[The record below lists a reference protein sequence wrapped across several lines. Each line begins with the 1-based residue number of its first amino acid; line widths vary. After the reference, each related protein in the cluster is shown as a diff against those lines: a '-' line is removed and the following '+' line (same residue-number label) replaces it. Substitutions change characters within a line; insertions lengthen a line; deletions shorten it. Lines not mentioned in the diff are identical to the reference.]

1 MYPKSTAAL
10 LATALLLAAC
20 SAGDGSGDPVP
31 ASSESP
37 PVTQPPAAPPPSS
50 AGRSYD
56 GDTYP
61 AGLTEYVAIAVD
73 DLAARLRVGTVDIT
87 VVTVEDVVWPDG
99 GLGCPRPGVV
109 YPQVLTDG
117 IRILLAHNGV
127 EFAYH
132 SGGTV
137 EPFLCIPLD
146 LKPQDGTGGREG
158 TLPTEELGG
167 PGGQPDV

>member
-1 MYPKSTAAL
+1 MYPKSVAAL
-10 LATALLLAAC
+10 LATALLLGAC
-20 SAGDGSGDPVP
+20 SAGDGTGDIVP

-37 PVTQPPAAPPPSS
+37 PVTEPPAAPPPSS
-50 AGRSYD
+50 AGRAYD

-61 AGLTEYVAIAVD
+61 TELAGHVAIAVD
-73 DLAARLRVGTVDIT
+73 DLAARLSVSAVDIT
-87 VVTVEDVVWPDG
+87 VVTVEEVVWPDG
-99 GLGCPRPGVV
+99 GLGCPRPGMV

-117 IRILLAHNGV
+117 LRILLAHTNM

-146 LKPQDGTGGREG
+146 LAPREDTTGREG

>member
-1 MYPKSTAAL
+1 MYSKSVAAL
-10 LATALLLAAC
+10 LATALVLAAC
-20 SAGDGSGDPVP
+20 SAGDGSDETVP
-31 ASSESP
+31 ASSEGP
-37 PVTQPPAAPPPSS
+37 PVTEPPATPPLSS

-61 AGLTEYVAIAVD
+61 AELAGHVAIAVD
-73 DLAARLRVGTVDIT
+73 DLVARLSASAVDIT
-87 VVTVEDVVWPDG
+87 VVTVEEVVWPDG
-99 GLGCPRPGVV
+99 GLGCPRPGRV

-117 IRILLAHNGV
+117 LRILLAHNGA

-137 EPFLCIPLD
+137 EPFLCIPLE
-146 LKPQDGTGGREG
+146 LKPRDDTTVREG

>member
-1 MYPKSTAAL
+1 MYPKSVAAL
-10 LATALLLAAC
+10 LAATLFLAAC
-20 SAGDGSGDPVP
+20 SAGDGTGDTVP
-31 ASSESP
+31 ASSEAP
-37 PVTQPPAAPPPSS
+37 PVNEPPTASPPSS
-50 AGRSYD
+50 AGRSHD

-61 AGLTEYVAIAVD
+61 AELSGYVAVAVD
-73 DLAARLRVGTVDIT
+73 DLAERLGVSTVDIT
-87 VVTVEDVVWPDG
+87 VVTVDEVVWPDG
-99 GLGCPRPGVV
+99 GLGCPLPGMV

-117 IRILLAHNGV
+117 LRILLAHNGA

-132 SGGTV
+132 SGGAV

-167 PGGQPDV
+167 SGGQPDV

>member
-1 MYPKSTAAL
+1 MYPKSTAAF
-10 LATALLLAAC
+10 LAAALFLAAC
-20 SAGDGSGDPVP
+20 SAGDGSGDPTP
-31 ASSESP
+31 SGSEGP
-37 PVTQPPAAPPPSS
+37 PVTEPPAASPPSS
-50 AGRSYD
+50 AGRSHD

-61 AGLTEYVAIAVD
+61 AELTGYVALAVD
-73 DLAARLRVGTVDIT
+73 DLAERLGVSAVDIT
-87 VVTVEDVVWPDG
+87 VVTVDEVVWPDG
-99 GLGCPRPGVV
+99 GLGCPRPGRV

-117 IRILLAHNGV
+117 LRILLAHNGA

-146 LKPQDGTGGREG
+146 LKPQDGTGSREG